1 MLMEMRKCFHNLA
14 RALFLCILSSHVA
27 DVYRSRSSLT
37 SKIATIYPALLIR
50 IQSLVDYDSNEALN
64 IETWRTSPIEDP
76 QIRKSVNPLS
86 PDAMGFPNLGR
97 LLHELSSF
105 LAPETFRISP
115 KIEAFVSSGVASL
128 LLVFSLSANP
138 WTSRNTWECHQ
149 SRRSSMD
156 HGSNRFFDCSALIYR
171 LQGLVL

>member
-1 MLMEMRKCFHNLA
+1 
-14 RALFLCILSSHVA
+14 
-27 DVYRSRSSLT
+27 
-37 SKIATIYPALLIR
+37 LLIR

-115 KIEAFVSSGVASL
+115 KIEAFVSSGRCFAASSFQPL
-128 LLVFSLSANP
+128 GEPADFKEYVGMSP
-138 WTSRNTWECHQ
+138 I
-149 SRRSSMD
+149 
-156 HGSNRFFDCSALIYR
+156 SALEHGPWIQPFFR
-171 LQGLVL
+171 LFSFNLSIAGLGTLDTGAEEPFGLRWFV